1 MINKFVIATIG
12 LLLIIVLSGCV
23 GPAGT
28 GGTPDL
34 LGTGA
39 TDTPAAPQYY
49 LNAVNMGKII
59 QSKYMTTSDSSII
72 SGRYAP
78 YTKIEKVEVRGY
90 EDVDVPLW
98 IGPTLRQVY
107 GLDKFV
113 VADIAGKYITA
124 QNSTTDIKAKAWI
137 LEFGS
142 NAQATSGY
150 ATIDQTDVALLYHA
164 DAKRE
169 IVFSK
174 SAAKIL
180 SNALASSQNPVDD
193 INNPADDLTQRFLA
207 SNTLRDTDIPYMR
220 KELADTYT
228 TLKKA
233 YGTDTSKTSTT
244 EIPGSTL
251 RYNLINNLYMVS
263 FTQQNLVVIVAGFVD
278 NEQAEKP
285 IVGTAGRINDL
296 IYQQVL
302 IYNDVNGTVTP
313 GATP

>member
-1 MINKFVIATIG
+1 MIKRVVIVAIG
-12 LLLIIVLSGCV
+12 LLLILALSGCT

-34 LGTGA
+34 LGTGG

-49 LNAVNMGKII
+49 LNAVNMGKLI
-59 QSKYMTTSDSSII
+59 QSKYMTTPDNSII
-72 SGRYAP
+72 YGRYAP
-78 YTKIEKVEVRGY
+78 YTKIESVEVRGY

-113 VADIAGKYITA
+113 VADIAGKYVTV

-142 NAQATSGY
+142 NAQATSAY

-169 IVFSK
+169 LVFSK
-174 SAAKIL
+174 GAAQIL
-180 SNALASSQNPVDD
+180 SSALSQ
-193 INNPADDLTQRFLA
+193 NPADDLNQRFLA

-251 RYNLINNLYMVS
+251 RYNLINNLYIVS

-296 IYQQVL
+296 VYQQVL
-302 IYNDVNGTVTP
+302 IYNAVKEAAVTP

>member
-1 MINKFVIATIG
+1 MIKRFVIAAIG
-12 LLLIIVLSGCV
+12 LLLILALSGCT

-34 LGTGA
+34 LGTGGP
-39 TDTPAAPQYY
+39 DTPVAPQYY

-90 EDVDVPLW
+90 EDVDVPIW

-113 VADIAGKYITA
+113 VADIAGKYITG
-124 QNSTTDIKAKAWI
+124 QKSTADIKAKAWI

-142 NAQATSGY
+142 NAQATSAY
-150 ATIDQTDVALLYHA
+150 ATIDQIDVALLYHA

-174 SAAKIL
+174 GAAQML
-180 SNALASSQNPVDD
+180 SNALSQ
-193 INNPADDLTQRFLA
+193 NPADDLNQRFLA

-251 RYNLINNLYMVS
+251 RYNLINNLYIVS

-302 IYNDVNGTVTP
+302 IYNAIKEAASPGVTP
-313 GATP
+313 

>member
-1 MINKFVIATIG
+1 MITKFAIAAIG

-34 LGTGA
+34 LGTGG
-39 TDTPAAPQYY
+39 TDTPVTPQYY

-59 QSKYMTTSDSSII
+59 QSKYMTTQGNSII

-78 YTKIEKVEVRGY
+78 YTEIETVEVRGY

-150 ATIDQTDVALLYHA
+150 ATIDQIDVALLYHA

-169 IVFSK
+169 ILFSDR
-174 SAAKIL
+174 AAKIFSSAL
-180 SNALASSQNPVDD
+180 SQ
-193 INNPADDLTQRFLA
+193 NPADDITQRFLA

-228 TLKKA
+228 VLKKA

-244 EIPGSTL
+244 EINGSTL
-251 RYNLINNLYMVS
+251 RYNLINNLYIVS

-285 IVGTAGRINDL
+285 IVGTASRINDL

-302 IYNDVNGTVTP
+302 IYNAVNGTVTP